1 MTAAADSERMKYEAA
16 VLKQNPMLIQKII
29 AERLSDKLQIMM
41 VPVDGKNFFANDV
54 FRSAFNGV
62 PVGAGAGEGEE
73 DEGPTQANLSAQK
86 RNGRKP

>member
-1 MTAAADSERMKYEAA
+1 
-16 VLKQNPMLIQKII
+16 
-29 AERLSDKLQIMM
+29 

-62 PVGAGAGEGEE
+62 PVSGGSG
-73 DEGPTQANLSAQK
+73 DEAADGDSAQGANLAAQK

>member
-1 MTAAADSERMKYEAA
+1 MKYEAA

-62 PVGAGAGEGEE
+62 PVGAGSGDE
-73 DEGPTQANLSAQK
+73 DAESNGPATGNLAAQK

>member
-1 MTAAADSERMKYEAA
+1 

-62 PVGAGAGEGEE
+62 PTGAASDEE
-73 DEGPTQANLSAQK
+73 ADGDSAQSSNLAAQK
-86 RNGRKP
+86 RNGRNP